1 MEIILG
7 SSSPRRKEIMES
19 LNLSFKIVSADV
31 DESTKESDPEKRVI
45 ELSRRKADA
54 VAKKIKGDTLI
65 IAADTVVY
73 LDNEY
78 YNKPKDKED
87 AVRILSSLCGK
98 THKVYTGVTL
108 KGKDG
113 LESFCEISKVR
124 MKKLTQSEIRA
135 YIEKYLPLDKAGAY
149 GIQDKS
155 VVEDYEGSYSNIV
168 GLPIEKLK
176 IRLKNWSI
184 L

>member
-19 LNLSFKIVSADV
+19 LNLKFKIVSADV
-31 DESTKESDPEKRVI
+31 DESTSESDPEKRVI
-45 ELSRRKADA
+45 ELSMRKASA
-54 VAKKIKGDTLI
+54 VAKNLESETII

-73 LDNEY
+73 LDKEY

-87 AVRILSSLCGK
+87 ALRIISSLSGK

-108 KGKDG
+108 MSKERK
-113 LESFCEISKVR
+113 ESFCEISKVK
-124 MKKLTQSEIRA
+124 MKTLSTREIRA
-135 YIEKYLPLDKAGAY
+135 YIDKYLPLDKAGAY

-155 VVEDYEGSYSNIV
+155 VVEEYEGSYSNIM

-176 IRLKNWSI
+176 IRLKKWSI